1 MSGVRGRE
9 EERSEKGQRRKQ
21 EMARGGLQET
31 QRERERERVEGGAE
45 GDTRGD
51 K

>member
-31 QRERERERVEGGAE
+31 QRERERERVGG
-45 GDTRGD
+45 GRGGTGGD